1 MLQDALKD
9 KIGFGAWKK
18 ADGTKTNA
26 SKNKKKKRV
35 DQVLLLWVT
44 LELHG
49 SFPWVHIGAT
59 NSKNSPLLLH
69 RLVKGAVSIIS
80 SQLPLP

>member
-1 MLQDALKD
+1 MEKSRRDKD
-9 KIGFGAWKK
+9 KCKQEQK
-18 ADGTKTNA
+18 Q
-26 SKNKKKKRV
+26 RV
-35 DQVLLLWVT
+35 DQVLLLWVM

-59 NSKNSPLLLH
+59 DSKNTPLLLH